1 MDSRQLSQS
10 EDRPG
15 VTTTKADFLSSFW
28 RSQFWFV
35 AVVAAVMLVPVVLWG
50 WLASEMR
57 ANALAVALA
66 DERRVTQALGE
77 HTLRLLEAQAFALDL
92 VDHEAGERDCPALD
106 TQAQDLI
113 RLAAQSP
120 QTEALW
126 IINADGFLCMA
137 NDPARMDA
145 RNRSFRD
152 YFSGARETPPGR
164 YYVDRAIIG
173 IANSIPLFTVAKARR
188 KNGAFNGVVLASV
201 SLTELVHYWQTVI
214 GNLPTQRIALFRE
227 DGATIARSWQPL
239 VPAPDP
245 AAERRIAA
253 VWQTA
258 PDGGAAHASAIDG
271 ALRVTAWQSLPDWGV
286 VVTSSVDKD
295 VVLAPWRRSALIYGF
310 VALLA
315 SALLGRLAWSLV
327 RERRMLGAL
336 HASEARLA
344 LFIDRAPAAIAM
356 FDADMRYLAVS
367 RRFTED
373 YALTSF
379 EPEALLGRSHYGV
392 FPTFPD
398 HMRAIHRRVL
408 AGETLSADDDPFQRE
423 DGRCDRVRWEMT
435 PWYRGDG
442 RPGGAL
448 LFSEVVTERKRTE
461 AALRESEARFRAA
474 VQAVSGILWTNNA
487 KGEMAGEQPGWAAL
501 TGQSQEDYQG
511 YGWAKALHPD
521 DARPTIDAWNA
532 AVAERRPFV
541 FEHRVRRH
549 DGTWRRFAIRAI
561 PVLDED
567 GTVREWVGVHTD
579 VTEQR
584 EAEAAVAESE
594 ARLRDLLETLNLGT
608 FTTTNFQTGLI
619 RFWSKGC
626 ERLYG
631 WTASEAIGQ
640 VVSDLL
646 RTTFLTPLPGI
657 RAGLERNG
665 EWTGDVLHVTRDGRE
680 LTIAT
685 RAVLRRDRDGR
696 PHEILTALTDV
707 TAQRRAEAELAELN
721 RYLEEKVRE
730 EVAAREDAQAR
741 AAHAQRMQALGQ
753 LAGGIAHDFNNI
765 LQAVQSGA
773 ALIEH
778 RAADPANVKNFA
790 RTLIAAAERGA
801 AITRRL
807 LAFARRGDLRAE
819 RIDPAGL
826 LDSLRDVLAQTLGSP
841 ITVRVETGSQLPAVM
856 ADRGQLETVLVNLA
870 TNARDAMPG
879 GGTLT
884 LAAAAEE
891 VPAAPGHPAG
901 LQPGEYVRLAVTDTG
916 TGMDRTTLD
925 HALEPFFTTKS
936 QDKGTGLGLSMAK
949 GFAEQSGGTLA
960 IESAPGRGTT
970 VTLWLPVADMLTEA
984 VRVRPGL
991 AAAGGLA
998 RARVLVVEDEDTV
1011 REMLVASLEAAG
1023 FAVLAASN
1031 GAEAL
1036 ALLEAE
1042 EAVDALISDLFM
1054 PGMGGLAV
1062 IREAHVRRPGLPAVL
1077 LTGYAGEAAHLAVSG
1092 ALPGAFSL
1100 LRKPVSIAQLVD
1112 RIEMVLAARTR
1123 AAG

>member
-1 MDSRQLSQS
+1 
-10 EDRPG
+10 
-15 VTTTKADFLSSFW
+15 
-28 RSQFWFV
+28 
-35 AVVAAVMLVPVVLWG
+35 
-50 WLASEMR
+50 
-57 ANALAVALA
+57 
-66 DERRVTQALGE
+66 
-77 HTLRLLEAQAFALDL
+77 
-92 VDHEAGERDCPALD
+92 
-106 TQAQDLI
+106 
-113 RLAAQSP
+113 
-120 QTEALW
+120 
-126 IINADGFLCMA
+126 
-137 NDPARMDA
+137 
-145 RNRSFRD
+145 
-152 YFSGARETPPGR
+152 
-164 YYVDRAIIG
+164 
-173 IANSIPLFTVAKARR
+173 
-188 KNGAFNGVVLASV
+188 
-201 SLTELVHYWQTVI
+201 
-214 GNLPTQRIALFRE
+214 
-227 DGATIARSWQPL
+227 
-239 VPAPDP
+239 
-245 AAERRIAA
+245 
-253 VWQTA
+253 
-258 PDGGAAHASAIDG
+258 
-271 ALRVTAWQSLPDWGV
+271 
-286 VVTSSVDKD
+286 
-295 VVLAPWRRSALIYGF
+295 
-310 VALLA
+310 
-315 SALLGRLAWSLV
+315 
-327 RERRMLGAL
+327 
-336 HASEARLA
+336 
-344 LFIDRAPAAIAM
+344 
-356 FDADMRYLAVS
+356 
-367 RRFTED
+367 
-373 YALTSF
+373 
-379 EPEALLGRSHYGV
+379 
-392 FPTFPD
+392 
-398 HMRAIHRRVL
+398 
-408 AGETLSADDDPFQRE
+408 
-423 DGRCDRVRWEMT
+423 
-435 PWYRGDG
+435 
-442 RPGGAL
+442 
-448 LFSEVVTERKRTE
+448 
-461 AALRESEARFRAA
+461 
-474 VQAVSGILWTNNA
+474 
-487 KGEMAGEQPGWAAL
+487 
-501 TGQSQEDYQG
+501 
-511 YGWAKALHPD
+511 
-521 DARPTIDAWNA
+521 
-532 AVAERRPFV
+532 
-541 FEHRVRRH
+541 
-549 DGTWRRFAIRAI
+549 
-561 PVLDED
+561 
-567 GTVREWVGVHTD
+567 VHTD

-826 LDSLRDVLAQTLGSP
+826 LDGLRDVLAQTLGSP

-1023 FAVLAASN
+1023 FAVLAAIN

>member
-295 VVLAPWRRSALIYGF
+295 VVLAPWRRSTLIYGF
-310 VALLA
+310 VAA
-315 SALLGRLAWSLV
+315 VVSALLGRLAWSLL
-327 RERRMLGAL
+327 RERRILGAL
-336 HASEARLA
+336 HTSEARLA

-367 RRFTED
+367 RRYIED
-373 YALTSF
+373 YGLTASG
-379 EPEALLGRSHYGV
+379 PEALLGRSHYDI
-392 FPTFPD
+392 FPVIPD
-398 HMRAIHRRVL
+398 YWRAIHRRVL
-408 AGETLSADDDPFQRE
+408 AGETLSADDEPFRRD
-423 DGRCDRVRWEMT
+423 DGRCDWVRWELS
-435 PWYRGDG
+435 PWYESDG
-442 RPGGAL
+442 RLGGAV
-448 LFSEVVTERKRTE
+448 LFSEVVTARKHAEEALRESELRFRSLVNAASNVIYRMNPDWTEIRQLDGRDFLSDTGSPSRNWLTAYIHPDDQPQVLEAIQTAIRTKSVFELEHRVWRADGSLGWTASRAVPLLDAGGQIREWFGAASDVTERKRTE

-487 KGEMAGEQPGWAAL
+487 DGEMAGEQPGWAAL
-501 TGQSQEDYQG
+501 TGQNQEDYQG

-521 DARPTIDAWNA
+521 DAQPTIDAWNA
-532 AVAERRPFV
+532 ALAGRRPYV

-549 DGTWRRFAIRAI
+549 DGTWRRFAVRAI
-561 PVLDED
+561 PVRRED
-567 GTVREWVGVHTD
+567 GTIVEWVGVHTD

-584 EAEAAVAESE
+584 EAEA
-594 ARLRDLLETLNLGT
+594 
-608 FTTTNFQTGLI
+608 
-619 RFWSKGC
+619 
-626 ERLYG
+626 
-631 WTASEAIGQ
+631 
-640 VVSDLL
+640 
-646 RTTFLTPLPGI
+646 
-657 RAGLERNG
+657 
-665 EWTGDVLHVTRDGRE
+665 
-680 LTIAT
+680 
-685 RAVLRRDRDGR
+685 
-696 PHEILTALTDV
+696 
-707 TAQRRAEAELAELN
+707 ELAALN
-721 RYLEEKVRE
+721 RMLEQRVRA

-778 RAADPANVKNFA
+778 RAADPASVKKFA

-998 RARVLVVEDEDTV
+998 RALVLVVEDEDTV

-1042 EAVDALISDLFM
+1042 EAVDALISDLSM